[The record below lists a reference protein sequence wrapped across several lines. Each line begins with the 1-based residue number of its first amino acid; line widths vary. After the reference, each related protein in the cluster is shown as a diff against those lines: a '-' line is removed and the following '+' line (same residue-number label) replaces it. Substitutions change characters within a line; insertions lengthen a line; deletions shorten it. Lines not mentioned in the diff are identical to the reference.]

1 MYYSIN
7 IKNLENEQQTQL
19 LEVCI
24 NAFRFAWNGY
34 RFFIITF
41 TKDQIRVLNSNYLQP
56 FFYIIY
62 NPFYI

>member
-7 IKNLENEQQTQL
+7 IKNLENEQKTQL

-41 TKDQIRVLNSNYLQP
+41 TKD
-56 FFYIIY
+56 
-62 NPFYI
+62 